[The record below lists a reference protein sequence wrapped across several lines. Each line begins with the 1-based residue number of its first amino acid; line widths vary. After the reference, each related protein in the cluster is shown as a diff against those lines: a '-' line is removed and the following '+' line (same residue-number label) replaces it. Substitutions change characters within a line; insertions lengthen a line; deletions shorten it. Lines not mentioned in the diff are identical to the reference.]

1 MTEFESNLST
11 IYDSG
16 HVMLPSDPLN
26 TDCDW
31 SCEKTGVTRPAEEV
45 KEQLAKIGMELE
57 VCVVA
62 NTELLSIYDKLS
74 PEHPFWSVFYVK

>member
-1 MTEFESNLST
+1 
-11 IYDSG
+11 
-16 HVMLPSDPLN
+16 MLPSDPLN

-57 VCVVA
+57 VSYVWLQNKGSGDCVLWLVSGRSVSMTLNHQ
-62 NTELLSIYDKLS
+62 NTVI
-74 PEHPFWSVFYVK
+74 